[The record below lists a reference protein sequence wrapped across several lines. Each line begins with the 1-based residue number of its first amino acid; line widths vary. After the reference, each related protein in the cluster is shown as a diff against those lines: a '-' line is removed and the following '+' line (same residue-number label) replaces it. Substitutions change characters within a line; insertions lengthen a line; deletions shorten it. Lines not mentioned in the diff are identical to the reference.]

1 MESLES
7 VAEFIPAAAASA
19 AQYLYDCII
28 DSEANNGE

>member
-7 VAEFIPAAAASA
+7 VAEFIPAAASA

-28 DSEANNGE
+28 DRAANNGE